1 MKLIS
6 LISSNPPEF
15 KIEKVEA
22 IGKENQLIDES
33 FEKQKLEVEIRKH
46 QPNLKSMNLHVI
58 GLKNIIFIAIQF
70 IIHLITSVLY
80 IYIYK

>member
-33 FEKQKLEVEIRKH
+33 FEKQKLEVEIIKH
-46 QPNLKSMNLHVI
+46 QPNLKINEPSCNWFE
-58 GLKNIIFIAIQF
+58 KYY
-70 IIHLITSVLY
+70 IHCNSVYYPFNYLCSLY
-80 IYIYK
+80 IYL